1 MKDLN
6 LNISKNDIRDVSM
19 IKHMQHLTQFQAST
33 NQVSSIMFL
42 ETECD
47 ILPFLQVSQTFVTIF
62 LDFRYVK

>member
-1 MKDLN
+1 
-6 LNISKNDIRDVSM
+6 
-19 IKHMQHLTQFQAST
+19 MQHLTQFQAST